1 MKEKFTRTNMI
12 IATLLLALAAF
23 FLRLSQLSFAFDEN
37 GMATGKGIL
46 FFSVITV
53 LAVLSFGL
61 YSRSLKSRKKYN
73 AIAGNG
79 VVEMA
84 LGAAA
89 AFLMIVAGITLL
101 LNRVQQGDKL
111 LAFGSILVGLCWGAT
126 AAGRFFGTKIPAPL
140 FMIPSAFYVVDLVCR
155 FRFWTR
161 DPLIIDYCYDLF
173 ALISIMCA
181 TFHLGGFC
189 FDKGARR
196 MTTFFCLCGVFFSA
210 AAMVKTSAASV
221 YGYMAAILWLFA
233 NLWLLL
239 RPSRKREEEEIEEPA
254 EEPAE
259 PAEEADEPAET
270 EEIAENEEEIEENEE
285 IEESEGAGD
294 LL

>member
-1 MKEKFTRTNMI
+1 MKRKITKINMLL
-12 IATLLLALAAF
+12 ATVLLALAAF
-23 FLRLSQLSFAFDEN
+23 FLRLSQLSSAFDEN
-37 GMATGKGIL
+37 GMATGKGII

-53 LAVLSFGL
+53 LAVVAFAL
-61 YSRSLKSRKKYN
+61 YSRSLKGRKRYQ
-73 AIAGNG
+73 AIAGTG

-101 LNRVQQGDKL
+101 LNRVQQGDRL
-111 LAFGSILVGLCWGAT
+111 LAVGSILVGICWAAT
-126 AAGRFFGTKIPAPL
+126 TAGRFFGKKIHVLL
-140 FMIPSAFYVVDLVCR
+140 FMLPAAFYVVDLVCR

-196 MTTFFCLCGVFFSA
+196 LTVFFCLCGTFFSA
-210 AAMVKTSAASV
+210 AAMVKASAAMV

-239 RPSRKREEEEIEEPA
+239 RPSRKREEEEVEEPVEETIEEPV
-254 EEPAE
+254 EE
-259 PAEEADEPAET
+259 ET
-270 EEIAENEEEIEENEE
+270 EEAEETEEDDEE
-285 IEESEGAGD
+285 AGD
-294 LL
+294 PQ

>member
-1 MKEKFTRTNMI
+1 MKQKFTRINMI
-12 IATLLLALAAF
+12 VAAVILALAAF

-37 GMATGKGIL
+37 GMATGKGIV

-53 LAVLSFGL
+53 LVVVAFAL
-61 YSRSLKSRKKYN
+61 YSRSLKGRKKYS
-73 AIAGNG
+73 AIAGTG
-79 VVEMA
+79 LVEMA

-89 AFLMIVAGITLL
+89 AFLMIVAGIVLF
-101 LNRVQQGDKL
+101 LNPVQQGDKL
-111 LAFGSILVGLCWGAT
+111 VAVGSILAGICWGVT
-126 AAGRFFGTKIPAPL
+126 TAGRFFGKKISPLL
-140 FMIPSAFYVVDLVCR
+140 FMIPAAFYVVDLVCR

-161 DPLIIDYCYDLF
+161 DPIIIDYCYDLF

-196 MTTFFCLCGVFFSA
+196 LTVFFCLCGIFFSA
-210 AAMVKTSAASV
+210 AAMVKASAASV

-239 RPSRKREEEEIEEPA
+239 RSSRKREEVEETVEESIEEPVEEESEEA
-254 EEPAE
+254 EETE
-259 PAEEADEPAET
+259 EAEEA
-270 EEIAENEEEIEENEE
+270 
-285 IEESEGAGD
+285 GD
-294 LL
+294 LQ